1 MVSLYFM
8 ETMKNVKK
16 IIKYSLF
23 LLIILMFVNTYLC
36 SKIQEVDV
44 ELLESEIVN
53 ISNKSNFDLELFE
66 TKEEQ
71 RQNFSGIFQQR
82 VNHVNKIC
90 KYFNQDLTRLG

>member
-1 MVSLYFM
+1 MHYM

-23 LLIILMFVNTYLC
+23 LLTILTFVNTYLC
-36 SKIQEVDV
+36 SNIQQVDL

-53 ISNKSNFDLELFE
+53 ISNESSFDLDLFE
-66 TKEEQ
+66 TKEE

-82 VNHVNKIC
+82 VNHVNNIC